1 MEQPIS
7 LKIENTKGKILNAVN
22 MASIEYE
29 LPAFIMEGII
39 SSVLA
44 EIRSQAKIEMLNDF
58 NTMLEES
65 KKEDKKEGEE

>member
-22 MASIEYE
+22 MAGVEYN
-29 LPAFIMEGII
+29 LPAFIMEGIL

-58 NTMLEES
+58 NAMIDEQN
-65 KKEDKKEGEE
+65 KKEKEGEE